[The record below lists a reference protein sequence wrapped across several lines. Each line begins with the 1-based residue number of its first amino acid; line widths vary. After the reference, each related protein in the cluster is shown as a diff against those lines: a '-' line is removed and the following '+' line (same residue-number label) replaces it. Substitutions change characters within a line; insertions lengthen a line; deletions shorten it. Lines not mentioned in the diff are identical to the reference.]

1 MFASLVIGFGIVT
14 VLAGLAMGGPVSG
27 LYEPPAAMIAGGLV
41 IAMVGVRLFVV
52 DRRRRAAAR
61 IKGMWSARD

>member
-1 MFASLVIGFGIVT
+1 MFGIFVIGLGIVT
-14 VLAGLAMGGPVSG
+14 MLAGLAMGGPTG
-27 LYEPPAAMIAGGLV
+27 GIYEPPAAMIAGGLV
-41 IAMVGVRLFVV
+41 IALVGARLRVV